1 MRENKSVKKRIF
13 IAVDISDEARRRAF
27 EYSEALRR
35 KFPNLR
41 VSWEKAE
48 KLHLTLRF
56 LGDTNEN
63 QLAELVEIASKTAAQ
78 ISNFKLSVGETGV
91 FPTPRNARILWLGVK
106 DEERSLEQISGILES
121 ECEKI
126 GFPKEKRNFK
136 AHLTI
141 GRLREPRKSR
151 EMALEHLQNK
161 FEPVEFEV
169 SELVIYE
176 SKLQPKGSIYS
187 AVSKSKFGK

>member
-1 MRENKSVKKRIF
+1 MKKRIF

-35 KFPNLR
+35 EFPNLR
-41 VSWEKAE
+41 IGWEKTE
-48 KLHLTLRF
+48 KMHLTLKF
-56 LGDTNEN
+56 LGDINEN
-63 QLAELVEIASKTAAQ
+63 QLKELVEIVSKTAAQ
-78 ISNFKLSVGETGV
+78 ISKFKLNVGETGV
-91 FPTPRNARILWLGVK
+91 FPTPQNARILWLGVK
-106 DEERSLEQISGILES
+106 DEERSLAQISEILES
-121 ECEKI
+121 ECENI

-151 EMALEHLQNK
+151 EIALKHLQNR

-176 SKLQPKGSIYS
+176 SKLQPNGSIYS
-187 AVSKSKFGK
+187 VISKGKLKE